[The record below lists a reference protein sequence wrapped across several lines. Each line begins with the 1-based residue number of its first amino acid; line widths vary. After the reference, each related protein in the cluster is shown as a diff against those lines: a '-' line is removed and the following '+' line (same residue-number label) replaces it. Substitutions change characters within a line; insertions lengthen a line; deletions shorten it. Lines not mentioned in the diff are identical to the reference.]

1 MDTLELHCGGTQVH
15 IDRFGAMFTAEFTVN
30 GQRVNPLFRPAWH
43 GNFMDDAFL
52 NGLQGDF
59 LCAPF
64 GARPESAAA
73 FADEWKPCIE
83 QAAPDAFAH
92 GYPAHHVWDV
102 ADAREQEATLR
113 LMTHPRFSSIT
124 RRIVCAPDGSV
135 QVTDTLIPSA
145 DFEMPLGLHPIFTLP
160 EAAGQA
166 ELLLPEYAFAATFPA
181 AVDASSIFVQNAQ
194 ADARAVACLD
204 GTTCDVTRLPRAR
217 STEELL
223 MLCNVADGSVTLR
236 NRPHGYRITLSWD
249 ARLLPNCLL
258 WLSNRGRTF
267 APWNGQNLC
276 LGIEPIAAAFDLG
289 EDVSSHDNPLRRK
302 DVCTSLPFKKGVPFV
317 LTHSL
322 QVSAE

>member
-1 MDTLELHCGGTQVH
+1 MDTLEFRCGGTRVQL
-15 IDRFGAMFTAEFTVN
+15 DRFGAMFTAEFTAN
-30 GQRVNPLFRPAWH
+30 GQRVIPLFRPAWH
-43 GNFMDDAFL
+43 GNFADDAFL

-73 FADEWKPCIE
+73 FADEWKPYIE
-83 QAAPDAFAH
+83 AAAPDAFAH

-102 ADAREQEATLR
+102 ADVREQEATLR
-113 LMTHPRFSSIT
+113 LTTHPRFSSIT
-124 RRIVCAPDGSV
+124 RRVGCAPDGSV
-135 QVTDTLIPSA
+135 QVTDTLIPAA
-145 DFEMPLGLHPIFTLP
+145 DFEMPLGLHPIFALP
-160 EAAGQA
+160 EHAEQA
-166 ELLLPEYAFAATFPA
+166 ELVLPEHAFAATFPA
-181 AVDASSIFVQNAQ
+181 AVDASSIFVQNVQ
-194 ADARAVACLD
+194 TDACAVPCLD
-204 GTTCDVTRLPRAR
+204 GTTCDVTRLPLAR
-217 STEELL
+217 DTEELL

-236 NRPHGYRITLSWD
+236 NRPQGYRVTLSWD

-302 DVCTSLPFKKGVPFV
+302 DVCTSLPFKAGVP
-317 LTHSL
+317 LILSHSL
-322 QVSAE
+322 QISAE

>member
-1 MDTLELHCGGTQVH
+1 M
-15 IDRFGAMFTAEFTVN
+15 
-30 GQRVNPLFRPAWH
+30 
-43 GNFMDDAFL
+43 
-52 NGLQGDF
+52 
-59 LCAPF
+59 
-64 GARPESAAA
+64 
-73 FADEWKPCIE
+73 
-83 QAAPDAFAH
+83 
-92 GYPAHHVWDV
+92 
-102 ADAREQEATLR
+102 
-113 LMTHPRFSSIT
+113 
-124 RRIVCAPDGSV
+124 
-135 QVTDTLIPSA
+135 DTLIPAA

-194 ADARAVACLD
+194 TGARAVACLD
-204 GTTCDVTRLPRAR
+204 GSTCDVTCLPLAR

-236 NRPHGYRITLSWD
+236 NRPQGCRITLSWD

>member
-1 MDTLELHCGGTQVH
+1 MDTLELRCGGTRVQL
-15 IDRFGAMFTAEFTVN
+15 DRFGAMFTAEFTVN
-30 GQRVNPLFRPAWH
+30 GQRVSPLHSPAWH
-43 GNFMDDAFL
+43 GGYPEDAFL

-64 GARPESAAA
+64 GARPESAEA
-73 FADEWKPCIE
+73 FADEWKPYIE
-83 QAAPDAFAH
+83 AAAPDAFAH

-102 ADAREQEATLR
+102 ADVREQEATLR
-113 LMTHPRFSSIT
+113 LTSHPRFSSIT
-124 RRIVCAPDGSV
+124 RRVVCAPDGSV
-135 QVTDTLIPSA
+135 QVTDTLIPTA
-145 DFEMPLGLHPIFTLP
+145 DFELPLGLHPIFALP
-160 EAAGQA
+160 EQA
-166 ELLLPEYAFAATFPA
+166 EEAELVLPEHAFAATFPA

-194 ADARAVACLD
+194 TDAHAVACLD
-204 GTTCDVTRLPRAR
+204 GTTCDVTRLPLAR
-217 STEELL
+217 DTEELL

-236 NRPHGYRITLSWD
+236 NRPQGYRVTLSWD

-267 APWNGQNLC
+267 RPWNGQNLC

-289 EDVSSHDNPLRRK
+289 EGVSAGENPLRRRG
-302 DVCTSLPFKKGVPFV
+302 VCTALPFKAGVPLI